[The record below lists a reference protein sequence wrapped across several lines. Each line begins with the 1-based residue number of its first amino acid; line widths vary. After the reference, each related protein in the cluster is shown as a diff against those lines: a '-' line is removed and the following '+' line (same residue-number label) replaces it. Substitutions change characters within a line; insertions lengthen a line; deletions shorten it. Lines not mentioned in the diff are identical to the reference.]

1 MSNASLTRRHFA
13 VSTNIDPTVETLA
26 PAGDGAVRVSFTA
39 HLAPGYK
46 GYTAILTANK
56 LTIEGPEWERKL
68 HHNGGCYDVYGFVMN
83 DDGSIIIH
91 CEGNFKIH
99 AKVVI
104 TPDVILS
111 LLPNGLFGDVSHVDK
126 CWLPWVK

>member
-1 MSNASLTRRHFA
+1 MSNASLTHRHFA
-13 VSTNIDPTVETLA
+13 ARTAIDSNVDYLVPVS
-26 PAGDGAVRVSFTA
+26 DGAVRVSFCA
-39 HLAPGYK
+39 DLAPGYK

-56 LTIEGPEWERKL
+56 LTIEGYEWERKL
-68 HHNGGCYDVYGFVMN
+68 HYNGGCYDVYGFVMN
-83 DDGSIIIH
+83 GDGSIIIH

-99 AKVVI
+99 ARVMI

-111 LLPNGLFGDVSHVDK
+111 LLPNGLSGDVSHVDK

>member
-1 MSNASLTRRHFA
+1 MNNASITRRHFA
-13 VSTNIDPTVETLA
+13 VSTNIDPAVENLT
-26 PAGDGAVRVSFTA
+26 PAGDGAIRVSFTA
-39 HLAPGYK
+39 HLASGYR

-56 LTIEGPEWERKL
+56 LTIEVPKSLRTRSYEEQCL
-68 HHNGGCYDVYGFVMN
+68 EVYGFVMQ

-91 CEGNFKIH
+91 CENNFKIH
-99 AKVVI
+99 AKVMI

-111 LLPNGLFGDVSHVDK
+111 LLPNGLSGDVSHVDK